1 VRCLTVK
8 LQSSAFFRPQH
19 PTQHLPE
26 NRLRQF
32 RAELY
37 VLWHFVRRQI
47 VPAVCE
53 QIIHTDRFNLQDD
66 KRLDR
71 FASVCDLYADYGG
84 FAHERMEEKDVL
96 NL

>member
-1 VRCLTVK
+1 M
-8 LQSSAFFRPQH
+8 
-19 PTQHLPE
+19 
-26 NRLRQF
+26 
-32 RAELY
+32 
-37 VLWHFVRRQI
+37 
-47 VPAVCE
+47 PAVCE

-66 KRLDR
+66 KRFDR